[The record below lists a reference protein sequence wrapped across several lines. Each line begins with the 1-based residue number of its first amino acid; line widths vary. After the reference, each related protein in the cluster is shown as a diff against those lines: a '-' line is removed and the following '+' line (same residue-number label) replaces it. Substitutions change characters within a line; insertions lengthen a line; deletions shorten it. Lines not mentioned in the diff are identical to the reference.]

1 MRQQQSHAAVVVVV
15 ALAVLALVGTAAA
28 EVTWTLDKAAWTAS
42 YGGQQNVTDVDFGTL
57 TPGTIVT
64 EQFADLGVHFT
75 DGDDKVVI
83 ANPWGPPPTF
93 PALLS
98 YASGSPPGEYDITI
112 LLDGPMNGFGVRPTG
127 PSLDVQLWLA
137 GSLVGQGPATG
148 MPYWQP
154 DAFVGFQSSVPFD
167 KVVILHHPSENPAQ
181 GVAVGNLAFAIPAP
195 GALGGAVVAA
205 AFSRRRRT
213 TGEPSPDRTQS
224 AQP

>member
-75 DGDDKVVI
+75 DGDDQAVV

-93 PALLS
+93 PALRS
-98 YASGSPPGEYDITI
+98 NIFGSPPGEYDMTI
-112 LLDGPMNGFGVRPTG
+112 VLDESMAGFGVRPAST
-127 PSLDVQLWLA
+127 SYDVLFYLNGAAVGEAHVAGIQSWL
-137 GSLVGQGPATG
+137 
-148 MPYWQP
+148 P

-167 KVVILHHPSENPAQ
+167 SLKILHIPSPNPAQ
-181 GVAVGNLAFAIPAP
+181 YVAVGNLAFVIPAP
-195 GALGGAVVAA
+195 GVFGVALVAA

-213 TGEPSPDRTQS
+213 TGEPSSGRARS
-224 AQP
+224 AQS